1 MHVSNDTGTNYYF
14 KNIYKGFSDIIF
26 FSLRKFLSI
35 FTFEFCLKNC

>member
-26 FSLRKFLSI
+26 FFPQKIPEYFYLWVLP
-35 FTFEFCLKNC
+35 